1 MNEYLLMIHP
11 CFVLPLVSFLL
22 SALPLQ
28 ELTSE
33 IVFGLHKGVCFGV
46 FA

>member
-11 CFVLPLVSFLL
+11 CFVLALVSFLL
-22 SALPLQ
+22 SVLPLK

-33 IVFGLHKGVCFGV
+33 IVFGLHKEV
-46 FA
+46 